1 MFDHFQTAE
10 LIGYIASVLV
20 AASLTMSAIV
30 KLRIINLLGAIC
42 FIIYGIIISAYPIAA
57 VNGFI
62 TIVDLY
68 YLLNILT
75 EKEYFGVLEVSK
87 DSAYLNYFLNFHA
100 NDIKK
105 YIPSFS
111 FQINE
116 NSLAL
121 FILRN
126 SVPAGLVYA
135 EFMEKNQLFIKLD
148 YAIPGYRDFKT
159 GKYAI
164 KKLFNEK
171 NIKEIYSEPGN
182 EVHEKYLKRLGFS
195 NTEFDG
201 KPLYHLKFDKQ
212 QK

>member
-1 MFDHFQTAE
+1 MFGNIQTAE
-10 LIGYIASVLV
+10 LIGYLASILV
-20 AASLTMSAIV
+20 AVSLMMSAIV
-30 KLRIINLLGAIC
+30 KLRIINLLGAVC
-42 FIIYGIIISAYPIAA
+42 FVIYGIIISAYPIVA

-68 YLLNILT
+68 YLMNIWT
-75 EKEYFGVLEVSK
+75 SKEYFGVLEVNK
-87 DSAYLNYFLNFHA
+87 DSDYLNYFLKFHA

-111 FQINE
+111 FQIND

-135 EFMEKNQLFIKLD
+135 EYKGNNQLFIKLD

-159 GKYAI
+159 GRYAI
-164 KKLFNEK
+164 DKLFKEK

-182 EVHEKYLKRLGFS
+182 DIHEKYLKRLGFS
-195 NTEFDG
+195 KTEMNG
-201 KPLYHLKFDKQ
+201 KQLYYLENSKQ
-212 QK
+212 